1 MISVVNTKD
10 ILNCVG
16 DPFIKEITLDSPITK
31 EIIFKLGEGGE
42 LEYLDRLKKPFF
54 KISYSENY
62 LIKGVE
68 GNNSLRVILK
78 DPELKNGDLVIKKG
92 FNYLLS
98 VLEYI

>member
-1 MISVVNTKD
+1 MISVVNIKD

-16 DPFIKEITLDSPITK
+16 DPFIKEITFDSSITK
-31 EIIFKLGEGGE
+31 EIIFKLGEDGD

-54 KISYSENY
+54 KISYPENY

-68 GNNSLRVILK
+68 GNNSLRIILK
-78 DPELKNGDLVIKKG
+78 DPELKNGDIIIKKG

-98 VLEYI
+98 ILENI